1 MEEMTSYTFAR
12 FLRSPE
18 TEAFVRNLDRPP
30 QMPAMRYVYLYCLCK
45 QIQEFSGET
54 ASSILLRSW
63 REAVP

>member
-45 QIQEFSGET
+45 RSLVKL
-54 ASSILLRSW
+54 ASVTLSPR
-63 REAVP
+63 